1 MKKVILCIL
10 VAISAAVFCI
20 RLVSSRNSDRE
31 IETWNSEIYSK
42 TKNLGLNSIL
52 VYKQELYFR
61 SNNTSGKS
69 KNQFSE
75 KMPLQ
80 YDISNY
86 DIDLMPMIVSDK
98 ILLCQCH
105 SLKVFS
111 DGQIFEYKCSNQIVG
126 LTYPKENKENLMIYL
141 IEFNS
146 DKIVRKV
153 PESERKWVLYELSYS
168 QGKFSERIVTELN
181 LPKTHIIKQINSEVS
196 FFRYSKNEI
205 DVVLT
210 NEIENESSIFHI
222 SDDGANVKNVTD
234 GFIIIPNRFSDEFL
248 WYIKKDKQNKFAL
261 MKNEDKIC
269 EINQFISQGY
279 FVDEDTVELFFYD
292 DSQFGEMDLY
302 NGTYAPLYKSCL
314 YLFNENTMINTYYYD
329 GGKKSIFF
337 NDKIRRDTVLT
348 VF

>member
-1 MKKVILCIL
+1 MKKVIICIL
-10 VAISAAVFCI
+10 AAISTAVICI
-20 RLVSSRNSDRE
+20 RLVSSRNSDRK
-31 IETWNSEIYSK
+31 IEAWNSEIYSK
-42 TKNLGLNSIL
+42 TKNLGLNYIL
-52 VYKQELYFR
+52 VYKQELYFQ
-61 SNNTSGKS
+61 SNSASGKS

-86 DIDLMPMIVSDK
+86 DIDLMPMIISDK
-98 ILLCQCH
+98 ILLCQRH

-111 DGQIFEYKCSNQIVG
+111 DAQVFEYKCNDQIAG
-126 LTYPKENKENLMIYL
+126 LTYPKENEENLVIYL
-141 IEFNS
+141 IKFNS

-153 PESERKWVLYELSYS
+153 PASERKWLLYELTYS
-168 QGKFSERIVTELN
+168 QGKFSERIVNELN
-181 LPKTHIIKQINSEVS
+181 LPKMHIIKQINSEVS
-196 FFRYSKNEI
+196 FFCYSKNMI

-210 NEIENESSIFHI
+210 NEVENESSIYHF

-234 GFIIIPNRFSDEFL
+234 GLVIIPNRFSDEFL

-261 MKNEDKIC
+261 MKNKDKIC
-269 EINQFISQGY
+269 EINQFISQGH
-279 FVDEDTVELFFYD
+279 FVNEDTVELFFYD

-314 YLFNENTMINTYYYD
+314 YLLNENTMINTYYYD
-329 GGKKSIFF
+329 KSKKSIFF